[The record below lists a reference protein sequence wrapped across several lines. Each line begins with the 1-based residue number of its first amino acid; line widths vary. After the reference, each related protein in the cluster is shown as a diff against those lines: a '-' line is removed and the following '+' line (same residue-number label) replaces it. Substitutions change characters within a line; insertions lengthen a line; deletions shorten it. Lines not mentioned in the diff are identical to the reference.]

1 VKTYPAY
8 KDSGIEWIGEIPK
21 HWIKLR
27 LKFTDEVIMGQSPN
41 SEDYNDIEAGLPF
54 LQGNA
59 DFTNL
64 YPKPRIWCE
73 TATKVANKNDVL
85 LSVRAPV
92 GAVNM
97 ADREYG
103 IGRGLCAIRFKKSFH
118 KYLYY
123 LSLSINDELNSIAT
137 GSTYTAVTAD
147 EVKNVFIPL
156 LPSDEQKAIADF
168 LDKKTALIDG
178 LIEKKK
184 RQIELLKEQRQA
196 VINQAVTK
204 GLNPNVEMKD
214 SGIEWIGQIPKHWE
228 VKRLKFLG
236 KAILGLTYSPDDIVE
251 DETKGMLVLRSSNIQ
266 NSKLSLEDNVYVDT
280 KVPEELITQEG
291 DILICSRNGSRQL
304 IGKNL
309 CIDDRS
315 KQCTFGAFMTIFRSE
330 HWRYL
335 SKVFNST
342 IFTSQSGMYLTST
355 INQLT
360 VNTLNG
366 LIIAIPPT
374 PEEQEEVAIYIDEK
388 TEDIDKGISKAEK
401 QIELLQE
408 YRIVLISE
416 AVTGKIDVREAV

>member
-1 VKTYPAY
+1 MKTYPAY